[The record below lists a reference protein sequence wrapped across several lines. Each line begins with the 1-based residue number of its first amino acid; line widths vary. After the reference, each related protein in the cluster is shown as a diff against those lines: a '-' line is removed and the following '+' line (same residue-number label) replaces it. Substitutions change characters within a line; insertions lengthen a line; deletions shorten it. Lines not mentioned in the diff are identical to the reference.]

1 MKITNYF
8 SRIERSQYAF
18 SLVEVT
24 LAVAI
29 AALAIITLLGLLPQ
43 GLDMS
48 RKTALLTNN
57 SNIMEQ
63 IVRDLENSQFSL
75 VKSLKGSSDGERYY
89 FNDQGLKVA
98 SSSNNIS
105 FVALVTIESTAPLPR
120 ASDIPDYLCRVVVK
134 VASTADPQYKFETT
148 KNGLGFSTFNH
159 LVAKTH

>member
-1 MKITNYF
+1 MKITRHF
-8 SRIERSQYAF
+8 LRSALNQSAF

-75 VKSLKGSSDGERYY
+75 VKSLKGSADGERYY
-89 FNDQGLKVA
+89 FNDQGLKV
-98 SSSNNIS
+98 SDTSPNIS
-105 FVALVTIESTAPLPR
+105 FVALVTIENTAPLPR
-120 ASDIPDYLCRVVVK
+120 SSEIPDYLCRVVVK
-134 VASTADPQYKFETT
+134 VASTSDAKYKFDSTR
-148 KNGLGFSTFNH
+148 NGLGFSTFNH